1 MANNLQTVPEQLFAM
16 PDSIPKVFAHTP
28 ADSRTAIQGE
38 SLGQQATDY
47 QQKKEEGSPP
57 GEDGEMAAGTGAQL
71 PHGEAI
77 NAATAEADDCS
88 RLIQLELANTRQA
101 VAFDI

>member
-47 QQKKEEGSPP
+47 QQKVLASFNCKCMLLSRKRKGAHQGRMGRWQQGQEHNCLMGRLS
-57 GEDGEMAAGTGAQL
+57 MLQQQRQMTAAG
-71 PHGEAI
+71 
-77 NAATAEADDCS
+77 
-88 RLIQLELANTRQA
+88 
-101 VAFDI
+101 